1 MRRVTS
7 QPRPNW
13 RARVE
18 SQGFHFHT
26 PGNEPYWDES
36 VYYLFTAAQIDEI
49 ERATY
54 ALNDTCL
61 AAVEHVLAHNLLHL
75 FDIPAA
81 FEAFIR
87 ESWERDEFTL
97 YGRFD
102 LAYDGVSPP
111 KMLEYNADTPTSLLE
126 AAVIQWFWKQE
137 VHPRLDQFNSIHE
150 RLLEGWKLVAP
161 ALAQDGIHFTSI
173 SGNLEDFMTTSY
185 LRDTAMQ
192 AGLDTH
198 YLEVEQI
205 GFDRARGQFVDD
217 RDRSIL
223 NCFKLYPW
231 EWMIREPFAPM
242 LAQSDTYWLESPWK
256 MLLSNKAI
264 LPILWQ
270 LFPDSP
276 YLLSASFEPINGP
289 HVKKPLLGRE
299 GANVTI
305 IANDRTIAQTD
316 GPYGGRSIYQQFH
329 SLPSFDGHH
338 PLVGSWMINGHAA
351 GIGIREDRSLVTGNT
366 SRFVPHVFEP

>member
-54 ALNDTCL
+54 ALNDMCL

-75 FDIPAA
+75 FDIPLA
-81 FEAFIR
+81 FERFIR

-217 RDRSIL
+217 RDRPIL

-264 LPILWQ
+264 LPILWE

-276 YLLSASFEPINGP
+276 YLLPASFEPINGP

-299 GANVTI
+299 GANITI
-305 IANDRTIAQTD
+305 IANDRTIVQTD

-329 SLPSFDGHH
+329 PLPAFDGHH
-338 PLVGSWMINGHAA
+338 PLIGSWMINGHAA